1 MKNHFLKYGFG
12 KLEKLISEE
21 EVEKLKLL
29 YDQLLKDKK
38 RTIGLR
44 SDLGGDAEEN
54 SEVEKITQIM
64 RPGIIESRL
73 LESTAYKEALKWAKQ
88 LLGKDME
95 LDFDMLINKA
105 PFTNT
110 PTPWHQDA
118 AYWINLPDKRAVSC
132 WIALDK
138 VTEANGCMWFIPKGP
153 DLTIHPHQFYSKG
166 GALYCETDTSQAQPI
181 PLQPGGCTFHDGF
194 TLHYSN
200 GNSTTSQRRALILNF
215 RPLEMITLERK
226 QGVDHTGDR
235 KVRNN

>member
-88 LLGKDME
+88 LLGKD
-95 LDFDMLINKA
+95 LGTRFLLLIRETKIRR
-105 PFTNT
+105 
-110 PTPWHQDA
+110 W
-118 AYWINLPDKRAVSC
+118 
-132 WIALDK
+132 K
-138 VTEANGCMWFIPKGP
+138 V
-153 DLTIHPHQFYSKG
+153 YS
-166 GALYCETDTSQAQPI
+166 A
-181 PLQPGGCTFHDGF
+181 
-194 TLHYSN
+194 
-200 GNSTTSQRRALILNF
+200 R
-215 RPLEMITLERK
+215 
-226 QGVDHTGDR
+226 
-235 KVRNN
+235 